1 MNEVKS
7 GDVLVLASESL
18 PGEEFPAFQ
27 NRPTILIQAQIVNP
41 GKVWKRGFRV
51 WRVLR
56 GEVLVYDMN
65 VFERRHA
72 STSGAVVS
80 QVHFLFGVHLVS
92 FLPIRYQSAQTMDPL
107 QSDDARVRLR

>member
-1 MNEVKS
+1 MDEIKS
-7 GDVLVLASESL
+7 ENLLILASESL
-18 PGEEFPAFQ
+18 PRKEFPAFK
-27 NRPTILIQAQIVNP
+27 NRPTILIQAQIINS
-41 GKVWKRGFRV
+41 GKVWERGFRV

-56 GEVLVYDMN
+56 WKVLVYDMN

-92 FLPIRYQSAQTMDPL
+92 FLPICYQSTQTMDPL
-107 QSDDARVRLR
+107 QSDDARVRLG